1 MAIFSTRIENER
13 DIDRQCFVFIIE
25 YNSRNIIIPKTPSL
39 ENFHFASD
47 FKIFLNSQIK
57 FIYSIVQVVE
67 IFDFFFKFSLQWS
80 VKIRK
85 GFYYT
90 YTESR
95 IHLFWQMLSRTKLGQ
110 VILHDG
116 RRINRGN
123 LSRDR
128 CSALISRL
136 KQLARERWIIKEQT

>member
-67 IFDFFFKFSLQWS
+67 IFDFFFKFSLQ
-80 VKIRK
+80 
-85 GFYYT
+85 
-90 YTESR
+90 
-95 IHLFWQMLSRTKLGQ
+95 
-110 VILHDG
+110 
-116 RRINRGN
+116 
-123 LSRDR
+123 
-128 CSALISRL
+128 
-136 KQLARERWIIKEQT
+136 